1 MRRPVT
7 GLLLTLILLAVAIPA
22 VVSCCFGPPSGRGT
36 HPQPPR
42 AAYAAAAAFVA
53 VQQAAQQ
60 AAQAQGGD
68 TAVRGCADHPAPPQ
82 TPYIE
87 TNSSTGGAGTVTSR
101 NANAGIDASASR
113 PSATIVPAHRHG
125 AAADDTGPP
134 LWLTTCVSRT

>member
-7 GLLLTLILLAVAIPA
+7 GLLLALILLAVAVPA
-22 VVSCCFGPPSGRGT
+22 ALSCCFGPPPGQGP
-36 HPQPPR
+36 HPHPPK
-42 AAYAAAAAFVA
+42 AAYAAAAAFIV
-53 VQQAAQQ
+53 AQQ
-60 AAQAQGGD
+60 AAQAQD
-68 TAVRGCADHPAPPQ
+68 EDPAVRGCAEHPAPPQ

-101 NANAGIDASASR
+101 NANAGIDASASW
-113 PSATIVPAHRHG
+113 PSTTIVPAHRHG